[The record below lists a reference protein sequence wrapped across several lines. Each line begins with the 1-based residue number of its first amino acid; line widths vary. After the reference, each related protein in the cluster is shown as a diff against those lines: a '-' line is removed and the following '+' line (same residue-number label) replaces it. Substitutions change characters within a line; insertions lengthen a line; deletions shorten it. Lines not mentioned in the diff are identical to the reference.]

1 MKRSIVWL
9 SCLFLWTSLLVARPL
24 NTAAVPDNPPIPV
37 QALVPSSTD
46 LTVTTPTF
54 MDAVNQWMKRISN
67 EQGFETWKQA
77 SWTSYPLGPGT
88 HGWIILLKAG
98 GAEVGYMVIYAEDPK
113 DPNKYRLAEYGRGST
128 PLFSLNTLYQSLVQL
143 ELIHTSYKAERW
155 YSGPLYAVWK
165 VTSGTELY
173 FIDAKSGEVLPLSSA
188 KQLDAALAE
197 EPYSSSV
204 LPKHSITA
212 SLQLGTFDPYDRLP
226 WVKGTPVNVDTF
238 DKLATVLKE
247 QSKLTYVAELYDR
260 SVTVPLAVTGYQQWS
275 NEEAFLLLE
284 QDGQRAI
291 PYSVATKQ
299 GKLFP

>member
-24 NTAAVPDNPPIPV
+24 SSAAVPDNPPIPA
-37 QALVPSSTD
+37 QALAPASTD

-54 MDAVNQWMKRISN
+54 MDAVNQWMKRISS
-67 EQGFETWKQA
+67 EQGFEAWKQA

-88 HGWIILLKAG
+88 HGWIVLLKAG

-128 PLFSLNTLYQSLVQL
+128 PLFSLNTLYHSLVQL
-143 ELIHTSYKAERW
+143 ELIHSSYTAERW

-165 VTSGTELY
+165 VTSGTEQY
-173 FIDAKSGEVLPLSSA
+173 YIDAKSGEVLPLSSA
-188 KQLDAALAE
+188 AQLEAVHAE
-197 EPYSSSV
+197 EEYSSSV
-204 LPKHSITA
+204 LPKHSITS

-226 WVKGTPVNVDTF
+226 WVKGTPVSLETF
-238 DKLATVLKE
+238 EKLATALND
-247 QSKLTYVAELYDR
+247 QSRLTYVAELYHG
-260 SVTVPLAVTGYQQWS
+260 SVTVPLAVTGYQLWS

-284 QDGQRAI
+284 QDGIRAI
-291 PYSVATKQ
+291 PYSAAFKQ